1 MPYIKDKNL
10 VNIYEEVDKAN
21 QTIHELEKSLKE
33 EEENNAVL
41 RKHRIILG
49 VVGLLLLISFI
60 WSFLPGNDSINKK
73 DLIENNQIIVNK
85 DSLNQLQQELATAN
99 AKLAQIDS
107 TRIIDKTI
115 VYSVQI
121 GAFTDF
127 KAHLFSDELSHL
139 KEFKEGGFNKYAV
152 GSFVTYEEARI
163 LKEDLRRMGFKDC
176 FIIAQSYGQPVDI
189 REALHLSEETQYL
202 NQ

>member
-21 QTIHELEKSLKE
+21 QTIHDLEKTLQE

-49 VVGLLLLISFI
+49 VVGLLFLILFL
-60 WSFLPGNDSINKK
+60 WSFLPGNDSISKK
-73 DLIENNQIIVNK
+73 DLIENNQVIINV
-85 DSLNQLQQELATAN
+85 DSINELKLELATAN
-99 AKLAQIDS
+99 TRLSQIDS

-121 GAFTDF
+121 GAFTNF
-127 KAHLFSDELSHL
+127 KAHLFSDELAHI
-139 KEFKEGGFNKYAV
+139 KEFEEGGFNKYAV
-152 GSFVTYEEARI
+152 GNFVTYEEARI
-163 LKEDLRRMGFKDC
+163 LKEDLKRMGFKDC
-176 FIIAQSYGQPVDI
+176 FIIAQSYGQPVNI
-189 REALHLSEETQYL
+189 REALQLSEETQYL
-202 NQ
+202 Q

>member
-21 QTIHELEKSLKE
+21 QTIHDLEKSLKE

-41 RKHRIILG
+41 RKHRVILG
-49 VVGLLLLISFI
+49 VVGLLFLILFL
-60 WSFLPGNDSINKK
+60 WSFLPGSDSINKK
-73 DLIENNQIIVNK
+73 KLIENNQTIVNN
-85 DSLNQLQQELATAN
+85 DSIYQLREELAAAN
-99 AKLAQIDS
+99 ARLAQEES
-107 TRIIDKTI
+107 NRITDRTI

-121 GAFTDF
+121 GAFNNF
-127 KAHLFSDELSHL
+127 KAHLFSDELTTI

-152 GSFVTYEEARI
+152 GNFVTYEEARI

-176 FIIAQSYGQPVDI
+176 FIIAQSYGQRVDI
-189 REALHLSEETQYL
+189 KEALQLSEETQYL
-202 NQ
+202 N